1 MMGKENEKM
10 LTIEALKALG
20 ADTDDGLTRCMN
32 NEQFY
37 LRLVGMALG
46 DEGYAALRTAVEAG
60 DLQAGFERAH
70 ALKGMLANV
79 SLTNLL
85 APILEMTEALR
96 HGEQIDYAP
105 LLDSMDKELAALRGL
120 QD

>member
-1 MMGKENEKM
+1 M

-79 SLTNLL
+79 SLTNML
-85 APILEMTEALR
+85 APSLEMTEALR